1 MGVGAVG
8 VSDNFFELGAHSL
21 HAMMIVSRVAE
32 TFAFRVW
39 LREFFDSP
47 TVTRMAEMIAAPDRV
62 RYPNGAHAAGTSS

>member
-1 MGVGAVG
+1 
-8 VSDNFFELGAHSL
+8 
-21 HAMMIVSRVAE
+21 MMIVSRVAE